1 MYSTQPIPFIFL
13 DPRADPPFNGVWPV
27 GLPPV
32 FRNVGVI
39 RGFQVPDLRTKAC
52 PSPSPG
58 PSPLS
63 IIPRDMIL
71 FWLYS
76 KFFPLSCFA
85 SGSVLEVLHCPLCSP
100 TTRRAMDFWIY
111 PFGSVCLHLCTVLI
125 TVAARVDGST
135 WLGPILGRGLEARS
149 MLSIVNNSLRV
160 SNCSS
165 R

>member
-1 MYSTQPIPFIFL
+1 MSAQSAQHNFNHVACTVPNRSLLFSSILAQK
-13 DPRADPPFNGVWPV
+13 PPFNGVWPV

-39 RGFQVPDLRTKAC
+39 RGFQVPVLRTKAC

-76 KFFPLSCFA
+76 KFLSPFMLCIGQC
-85 SGSVLEVLHCPLCSP
+85 SGSSPLPTLLAHGSPRDGFLDLPIRVRLPTLMYSTDNRCS
-100 TTRRAMDFWIY
+100 
-111 PFGSVCLHLCTVLI
+111 
-125 TVAARVDGST
+125 
-135 WLGPILGRGLEARS
+135 
-149 MLSIVNNSLRV
+149 
-160 SNCSS
+160 
-165 R
+165 